1 VEARIV
7 ISKQNK
13 GGGTEK
19 KKMKMK
25 MNGAAAAAAAA
36 AAPEPAPV
44 EAEAAAAAAEEEEA
58 VIRIFVGGLGESVSS
73 EDLRNIFSSN
83 KSLGLGI
90 QSVEIIR
97 SKGRSFAY
105 IDFFSSSNN
114 SLSKLFNTVF
124 FQSISVSCISFFSS

>member
-25 MNGAAAAAAAA
+25 MNGAAAAAA
-36 AAPEPAPV
+36 PEPAPV
-44 EAEAAAAAAEEEEA
+44 EAEVAAAAAAEEEEA

>member
-1 VEARIV
+1 MVEARIV

-19 KKMKMK
+19 MK
-25 MNGAAAAAAAA
+25 MNGAAPAAVPAAAA
-36 AAPEPAPV
+36 E
-44 EAEAAAAAAEEEEA
+44 EEEEEA

>member
-36 AAPEPAPV
+36 PEPAPV
-44 EAEAAAAAAEEEEA
+44 EAEVAAAAAEEEEEA

>member
-1 VEARIV
+1 
-7 ISKQNK
+7 
-13 GGGTEK
+13 
-19 KKMKMK
+19 MK
-25 MNGAAAAAAAA
+25 MNGAAPAAAA
-36 AAPEPAPV
+36 E
-44 EAEAAAAAAEEEEA
+44 EEEEA

>member
-1 VEARIV
+1 MEARIV
-7 ISKQNK
+7 ISKENN

-19 KKMKMK
+19 KKKKK
-25 MNGAAAAAAAA
+25 MNGTA
-36 AAPEPAPV
+36 AAP
-44 EAEAAAAAAEEEEA
+44 AAAEEEEA

-124 FQSISVSCISFFSS
+124 FSIHFCFMYSFFLIIIID

>member
-1 VEARIV
+1 MEARIV

-25 MNGAAAAAAAA
+25 MNGAAAA
-36 AAPEPAPV
+36 PEPAPV
-44 EAEAAAAAAEEEEA
+44 EAEAAAAAEEEA

-124 FQSISVSCISFFSS
+124 FQSISVSCFSFFSS

>member
-25 MNGAAAAAAAA
+25 MNGAAAAAA

>member
-1 VEARIV
+1 MEARIV

-19 KKMKMK
+19 MK
-25 MNGAAAAAAAA
+25 MNGAAPAAAPAAAA
-36 AAPEPAPV
+36 E
-44 EAEAAAAAAEEEEA
+44 EEEEA

>member
-1 VEARIV
+1 MVEARIV

-25 MNGAAAAAAAA
+25 MNGAAAAAA

>member
-1 VEARIV
+1 MVEARIV

-19 KKMKMK
+19 MK
-25 MNGAAAAAAAA
+25 MNGAAPAAAA
-36 AAPEPAPV
+36 E
-44 EAEAAAAAAEEEEA
+44 EEEEEA

>member
-1 VEARIV
+1 MVEARIV

-25 MNGAAAAAAAA
+25 MNGAAAAAA
-36 AAPEPAPV
+36 PEPAPV
-44 EAEAAAAAAEEEEA
+44 EAEVAAAAAAEEEEA

>member
-1 VEARIV
+1 MVEARIV

-19 KKMKMK
+19 MK
-25 MNGAAAAAAAA
+25 MNGAAPAPAAAAAA
-36 AAPEPAPV
+36 AE
-44 EAEAAAAAAEEEEA
+44 EEEEEEEA